1 MPSPRTSRLPPRSDR
16 QQAILRAAEQHFAQR
31 GFNAVTI
38 RQIADAADVPLA
50 LVGYYFNHKEGLFR
64 AIFAHHGHRHH
75 EAMRALEEARRRAGE
90 PDGLHGV
97 VEAFVQ
103 PLLRWRGDSA
113 TRHYARLL
121 ARELA
126 QATPEAEPALQ
137 QHVDPLLQRF
147 FDALQAALPKASRA
161 ELADAL
167 RFALGAVQAHLGEHR
182 LDRVLPGQCVEP
194 VTAQR
199 LSGFIAGG
207 IRAVLAPTV
216 SSALAPALTPP
227 RARLHERT

>member
-1 MPSPRTSRLPPRSDR
+1 PYPLISGPRMPSPRTSRLPPRSDR
-16 QQAILRAAEQHFAQR
+16 QQAILRAAEQQFAQR

-90 PDGLHGV
+90 PDGLHSV

-121 ARELA
+121 AREL
-126 QATPEAEPALQ
+126 
-137 QHVDPLLQRF
+137 
-147 FDALQAALPKASRA
+147 
-161 ELADAL
+161 
-167 RFALGAVQAHLGEHR
+167 
-182 LDRVLPGQCVEP
+182 
-194 VTAQR
+194 
-199 LSGFIAGG
+199 
-207 IRAVLAPTV
+207 
-216 SSALAPALTPP
+216 
-227 RARLHERT
+227 